1 MKLIPEL
8 FTSNHFTLLTAPV
21 AAGKTRQIIEFYRQ
35 EDFKIIFVS
44 PLRALAN
51 EIYEKL
57 GSEHKHIYLL
67 GGKSSI
73 QESMVDFLQAKKS
86 FLVATMELL
95 NEEFLEAVSAQKEK
109 IIFVLDEFHLI
120 YMWGQSFRLVL
131 HDRFLGILNTGA
143 SVLGLTAT
151 MSDETMTLLK
161 KDLSFHCDLW
171 FHIDFGNQQLF
182 RPPQKIHTFSVLE
195 KAFFARTFWR
205 ELRKKPPGLVYLVF
219 CSYRGE
225 VDELANRARRLGF
238 TSIGCVG
245 GEVEKFLCELE
256 QKNRNVDIIFST
268 TSLSHGVNLPEIS
281 KVFIN
286 YEVGNFDFWLQM
298 VGRGGRQGGEYEV
311 YTFDKYHFN
320 RGEFIKNRILD
331 YWHDWIGI

>member
-8 FTSNHFTLLTAPV
+8 FTSHHFTLLTAPV
-21 AAGKTRQIIEFYRQ
+21 ASGKTRQITEFYRE

-51 EIYEKL
+51 EVYEKL
-57 GSEHKHIYLL
+57 NNEYKHIYLL
-67 GGKSSI
+67 GGKTSN
-73 QESMVDFLQAKKS
+73 QECMVDFLQAKKA

-95 NEEFLEAVSAQKEK
+95 NEEFLEAVSSQKEK

-131 HDRFLGILNTGA
+131 HDRFLGILDTGA
-143 SVLGLTAT
+143 AVLGLTAT
-151 MSDETMTLLK
+151 MSEETMGLLK
-161 KDLSFHCDLW
+161 KDLSYHCDLW
-171 FHIDFGNQQLF
+171 FHVDYGNQALF
-182 RPPQKIHTFSVLE
+182 RPPKKIHTFSAIE

-205 ELRKKPPGLVYLVF
+205 ELRKKQEGLVYLVF

-225 VDELANRARRLGF
+225 VDELAQRAKRLGF
-238 TSIGCVG
+238 SSIGCVG
-245 GEVEKFLCELE
+245 GEVEKFLHELE
-256 QKNRNVDIIFST
+256 QKQNKVDIIFST

-281 KVFIN
+281 KVFIS
-286 YEVGNFDFWLQM
+286 YEVGNYDFWLQM
-298 VGRGGRQGGEYEV
+298 VGRGGRLGGEYEV

-320 RGEFIKNRILD
+320 QSEFIKNKILD
-331 YWHDWIGI
+331 YWHDWVGI